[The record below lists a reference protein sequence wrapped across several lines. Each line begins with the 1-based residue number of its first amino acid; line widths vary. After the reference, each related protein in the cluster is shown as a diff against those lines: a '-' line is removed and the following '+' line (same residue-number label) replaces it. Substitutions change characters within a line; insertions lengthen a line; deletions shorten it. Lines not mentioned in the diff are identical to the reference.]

1 MLKRQKKISKKEIK
15 EDKLV
20 STYFEATSW
29 YEQNKKL
36 VSSVI
41 TGVVIVVILAIVV
54 RNNIASNNA
63 QAETELSK
71 VMTYFD
77 QGNFEGSIN
86 GIPQENVRGLA
97 AIVNDYGSTRAG
109 EFAKFYLANAYY
121 ATKEYDKALEQYLDV
136 SVDDELIQAS
146 AFAGAGACYEAK
158 RDNSNAAQY
167 YEKAALLGKANTQ
180 AAEQLHRA
188 AMNYA
193 AAGNKD
199 KAVELLKKVKKDYP
213 TSAIARDIE
222 RYLAVVN
229 S

>member
-158 RDNSNAAQY
+158 GDNSNAAQY

-222 RYLAVVN
+222 RYLAAVN